1 MFIEVALWVCFLM
14 TPLLLALLD
23 SLLQKRAPRL
33 GVFILWITLLMF
45 LLLVAAVAL
54 PNWAPAW

>member
-33 GVFILWITLLMF
+33 GVFILWVALLLF

>member
-14 TPLLLALLD
+14 TPLLQALLD